1 MSREYRSSPAPV
13 PVHEEEPLETEPEMI
28 VDFYFGKHGEAADI
42 EDMRDIF
49 QASDAY
55 VVEKYGYDIDGT
67 DIQSRF
73 GREIDR

>member
-49 QASDAY
+49 QAAMR
-55 VVEKYGYDIDGT
+55 T
-67 DIQSRF
+67 
-73 GREIDR
+73 